1 MEIRHESFRDPAFI
15 ELLRKHDVALVC
27 ADTVDWP
34 LLMDIT
40 SDFIYVRLH
49 GSTELYKSAY
59 SRPALRRWAARVKAW
74 RDGEPMTDGH
84 FHPCQAAAPRPRDVF
99 LYFDNTD
106 KLQAPKDAL
115 ALMKRL
121 GQA

>member
-1 MEIRHESFRDPAFI
+1 A
-15 ELLRKHDVALVC
+15 LLRKHNVALTI

-34 LLMDIT
+34 CVMDAT
-40 SDFIYVRLH
+40 ADFVYVRLH

-59 SRPALRRWAARVKAW
+59 SRAAIKRWAARVKAW
-74 RDGEPMTDGH
+74 RDGTPMTEGH
-84 FHPCQAAAPRPRDVF
+84 FIDPKQPRLWPRDVF

-115 ALMKRL
+115 ALMNHL

>member
-1 MEIRHESFRDPAFI
+1 
-15 ELLRKHDVALVC
+15 
-27 ADTVDWP
+27 
-34 LLMDIT
+34 MDIT

-59 SRPALRRWAARVKAW
+59 SRAAIKRWAARVKAW
-74 RDGEPMTDGH
+74 RDGTPMTEGH
-84 FHPCQAAAPRPRDVF
+84 FIDPKQPRLWPRDVF

-115 ALMKRL
+115 ALMNHL